1 MLLRNTI
8 VLGIDSRFC
17 NTPSNAVI
25 SMAVSLVNGQSRY
38 RSVYSSCNCLRY
50 DVLVNAT

>member
-1 MLLRNTI
+1 VLLRNTI
-8 VLGIDSRFC
+8 VLGIDSRSR
-17 NTPSNAVI
+17 NTPSNTAI

-38 RSVYSSCNCLRY
+38 RSVYSSRSCSQY